1 MLAPKIFKSIYGSA
15 AVQAALKEAKLEDS
29 VSEEMLAGLKVPTML
44 VWGKSEKLLPYE
56 SVEYFRKHLPPG
68 AEVHEVEGFGHV
80 PQMEKPKQL
89 LELLLGFA
97 RRQKLIT

>member
-15 AVQAALKEAKLEDS
+15 AVQAALREVKPEDS
-29 VSEEMLAGLKVPTML
+29 VPEEMLSGLKVPVML

-56 SVEYFRKHLPPG
+56 GIEYFRKHLPAS
-68 AEVHEVEGFGHV
+68 AEIHEVEGFGHV

-89 LELLLGFA
+89 LELLSAWRGG
-97 RRQKLIT
+97 RS